1 MPTQNLAEKQLL
13 ILRRG
18 LNKYRNNLIAGE
30 SVGTDSVFDALGSIL
45 SSSDARTV
53 AARKPGRPSRSRG
66 TSTATTK

>member
-30 SVGTDSVFDALGSIL
+30 SIGTDSVFDALGSIL

-53 AARKPGRPSRSRG
+53 AARKPGRPARR
-66 TSTATTK
+66 TTTTTK